1 MYDVVLL
8 TLGSD
13 RDAPGGGCGSGDAC
27 CGGTPTPGGQPSD
40 GPTDPPGTPTSTG
53 TPAST
58 GTPTDTAG
66 QSDGHGQT
74 GTAGQRS
81 GDVRGRGGERCET
94 PRVPVLAC
102 ADALT
107 ARGARVETV
116 TARSDAEV
124 DEVLA
129 RLDAPARPD
138 GLTWPDPDSKIRLVV
153 ASASDAQLRAVVRRL
168 VRRYA
173 PPPSRRPAEL
183 AGNRTV
189 PDLPPIGVLPLDPAR
204 GGPHRDLAGQLG
216 LPRDPAA
223 VAAAVLDGGVRRLD
237 LLRNDGGSVTLD
249 GALLGAA
256 DDAGRPLL
264 WRGRVEVDD
273 AVLSDGTDPILA
285 CAIGNAG
292 GYAHLDSLPLL
303 TAPDPTDGLV
313 EVAVAVPVPT
323 RSALGRKKKIRYE
336 VRRARGRAAAVIPRD
351 DRVPFLDDGVEGELS
366 RKRSWWIEPAAWAVF
381 TG

>member
-8 TLGSD
+8 TLGSE
-13 RDAPGGGCGSGDAC
+13 RDAPGGGCGSDGAC
-27 CGGTPTPGGQPSD
+27 CGGATEAAGAGAPK
-40 GPTDPPGTPTSTG
+40 STE
-53 TPAST
+53 
-58 GTPTDTAG
+58 D
-66 QSDGHGQT
+66 
-74 GTAGQRS
+74 
-81 GDVRGRGGERCET
+81 RCET

-116 TARSDAEV
+116 TARSDAEI

-129 RLDAPARPD
+129 RLDTPARPD
-138 GLTWPDPDSKIRLVV
+138 GLTWPEPDSKTRLVV
-153 ASASDAQLRAVVRRL
+153 ATASDAQLRAVLRRL

-173 PPPSRRPAEL
+173 PPPSRRPADL

-204 GGPHRDLAGQLG
+204 SGTRSDLAAQLG

-223 VAAAVLDGGVRRLD
+223 VAAAVLDGSARRLD
-237 LLRNDGGSVTLD
+237 LLRNDAGSVTLD

-256 DDAGRPLL
+256 DDAGRPLH

-273 AVLSDGTDPILA
+273 AVLSDGEDPILA

-292 GYAHLDSLPLL
+292 GYASLDGLPLL
-303 TAPDPTDGLV
+303 TAPDPTDGMV
-313 EVAVAVPVPT
+313 EVAVAVPVVT
-323 RSALGRKKKIRYE
+323 RKAFGRKRIRFE
-336 VRRARGRAAAVIPRD
+336 VRRARGRAVAVVPRD
-351 DRVPFLDDGVEGELS
+351 EKVPFLDDGVAGELS
-366 RKRSWWIEPAAWAVF
+366 RKRSWWTEPGAWAVW
-381 TG
+381 TS

>member
-8 TLGSD
+8 TLGSE
-13 RDAPGGGCGSGDAC
+13 RDAPGAGCGSDGAC
-27 CGGTPTPGGQPSD
+27 CGGA
-40 GPTDPPGTPTSTG
+40 TD
-53 TPAST
+53 A
-58 GTPTDTAG
+58 A
-66 QSDGHGQT
+66 Q
-74 GTAGQRS
+74 
-81 GDVRGRGGERCET
+81 GREDCET

-116 TARSDAEV
+116 TARSDAEI

-129 RLDAPARPD
+129 RLDSPPRPD
-138 GLTWPDPDSKIRLVV
+138 GLTWPDPDAKTRLVV
-153 ASASDAQLRAVVRRL
+153 AIAGDAQLRAVLRRL

-173 PPPSRRPAEL
+173 PPPSRRPADL

-189 PDLPPIGVLPLDPAR
+189 PDLPPVGVLPLDPAR
-204 GGPHRDLAGQLG
+204 STAHHDLAAQLG

-223 VAAAVLDGGVRRLD
+223 VAAAVLDGTPRRLD

-256 DDAGRPLL
+256 AEDGRPLH

-273 AVLSDGTDPILA
+273 VVLSNGDDPLLA

-292 GYAHLDSLPLL
+292 GYARLDDVALL
-303 TAPDPTDGLV
+303 TTADPTDGLV
-313 EVAVAVPVPT
+313 EVAVAVPVVT
-323 RSALGRKKKIRYE
+323 RSRLGRRRVRLE
-336 VRRARGRAAAVIPRD
+336 VRRTRGRAVSVLPRD
-351 DRVPFLDDGVEGELS
+351 DVALPYLDDGVEGQLT
-366 RKRSWWIEPAAWAVF
+366 RKRSWWTEPGAWAVW
-381 TG
+381 TT